1 MQPNSWHILD
11 VILTLTT
18 SSCENGPSWTF
29 SIFRYTSE
37 PQVKTQLVVGMG
49 FYCTK
54 QVRIR
59 RWGRWLTWWGW
70 LSLTNS
76 IRNYAAGAHRL
87 NFHFIFHRKKLKNA
101 ECGSIR
107 DELSELRVDLGQLD
121 QQVISNGEQIVETQ
135 HKQPEI
141 NEGKTYTEQHD
152 FSNLAEVSKSVYI

>member
-1 MQPNSWHILD
+1 M
-11 VILTLTT
+11 
-18 SSCENGPSWTF
+18 
-29 SIFRYTSE
+29 
-37 PQVKTQLVVGMG
+37 
-49 FYCTK
+49 
-54 QVRIR
+54 
-59 RWGRWLTWWGW
+59 
-70 LSLTNS
+70 TNS